1 MKVNSNIRVGQL
13 VRIKN
18 ASPKDQGV
26 YLVVQKLGE
35 NNVELLPVDNQ
46 SNGLTRRWWVAEGLS
61 VYA

>member
-1 MKVNSNIRVGQL
+1 MKVESNIRVGQL

-18 ASPKDQGV
+18 ASPNDRGV

-35 NNVELLPVDNQ
+35 NNVELLSVGEQP
-46 SNGLTRRWWVAEGLS
+46 NGLTRRWWVAEGLS